1 MIKTVNYAELHCLSN
16 FSFLRGAS
24 HPGELVQRAVELGYQ
39 ALALT
44 DECSVAGV
52 VRAYEAA
59 REQPLK
65 LIIGSEFHLADE
77 RVVILAPDRRA
88 YAQLCT
94 LISHCRRKAEKGSYH
109 IQWSDFDSSDGQNL
123 DHCLLLYSPAP
134 KLTALGSAPALSPE
148 SALISEPALISESKP
163 ETRNRLK
170 WLAKQFPQRCWL
182 LIERLLT
189 ADDEHHYQ
197 QCVALASELKQ
208 PAVCAN
214 NVHMHHPRR
223 QKLQDLLTAI
233 RHRTTI
239 KNCGFKLAANGERH
253 LRSINKISTLYDQAL
268 IDETLRIANLCH
280 FCLSELRYEY
290 PAELVPNGFSA
301 QQHLHNLVKEGAKLR
316 FPDGIPKRFS
326 QQIKSELKLIEELN
340 YEHYFLTIQ
349 DIVKFARSQDI
360 LCQGR
365 GSAANS
371 IVCYCLHITEVD
383 PNEVNLLIERF
394 ISKERDE
401 PPDIDVDFEHERRE
415 EVIQYIYQ
423 RYGRDRA
430 GLTATVISYR
440 AKSAIRDVGKAL
452 GMDESYLSWIITQ
465 LDRRSG
471 RQSWQKQLSELGGET
486 PAPAHRLLTELVA
499 EILDFP
505 RHLSQHVGGFII
517 SAGPLAELVPI
528 ENAAM
533 ADRTIIQWNKDDLET
548 LGLLKVDV
556 LALGMLTAIRKTLEM
571 LSQSQG
577 KPFQIQDIPR
587 KDPLTYEMLCQADS
601 VGVFQV
607 ESRAQMSMLPRLKPR
622 TYYDLVIQV
631 AIVRPGPI
639 QGDMVHPFLR
649 RRDRIEQVD
658 YPSPE
663 VKEVLERTLGVP
675 IFQEQVIKLAMV
687 AAGFSGG
694 EADQL
699 RRAMAAWKR
708 NGHIHKY
715 QQKLISGMLERGY
728 EQEFA
733 ERICRQIEG
742 FGEYGFPESHA
753 ASFALLVYVSAWLK
767 CHHPAAF
774 CCGLLNSLPMG
785 FYTPAQLIQDVRRHG
800 IEVCPVDINRSMWD
814 SSLEYGAPDNSEY
827 DTADNSGYDITD
839 KRSRSPSN
847 QSTKR
852 LGKVLQPSMRLGFR
866 LIKGLSK
873 TAAEQILQ
881 NRPEAGFR
889 SITDARQRCHL
900 KRNDW
905 DALAASGSL
914 NNLSNHRYQARWELL
929 EDLNNLELTEVDNS
943 TVQNNNPAVPEVQL
957 SAPSEQADLEEDFRH
972 VGLSLGRHP
981 LELLREQQLL
991 QGCLRAQ
998 ELLNCRHGQLVHV
1011 AGLVTNRQRPGTA
1024 TGVTFVTL
1032 EDETGQI
1039 NLVVWKAT
1047 AAMQRKA
1054 LLTANILRVS
1064 GVMEREGSVI
1074 HVIAGRLTDISNH
1087 WNAMKVKSRDFR

>member
-77 RVVILAPDRRA
+77 LVVVLAPDRRA

-94 LISHCRRKAEKGSYH
+94 LISHCRRKAEKGHYH
-109 IQWSDFDSSDGQNL
+109 IQWSDFDCNDGLNL
-123 DHCLLLYSPAP
+123 DHCLLLYRPAP
-134 KLTALGSAPALSPE
+134 NPE
-148 SALISEPALISESKP
+148 PMLPDPMLKA
-163 ETRNRLK
+163 RNRLK
-170 WLAKQFPQRCWL
+170 WLAAQFPQRCWL
-182 LIERLLT
+182 LVERLLT
-189 ADDEHHYQ
+189 AADEHHYR
-197 QCVALASELKQ
+197 QCITLASELKQ
-208 PAVCAN
+208 PVVCAN
-214 NVHMHHPRR
+214 NVHMHHPKR

-233 RHRTTI
+233 HHRTTI

-253 LRSINKISTLYDQAL
+253 LRSINKINRLYQQAL
-268 IDETLRIANLCH
+268 IDETLKIANRCH

-290 PAELVPNGFSA
+290 PAELVPAGLSA
-301 QQHLHNLVKEGAKLR
+301 RQHLHNLVKEGARLR
-316 FPDGIPKRFS
+316 FPDGIAKQFQ
-326 QQIKSELKLIEELN
+326 QQISKELKLIGELK

-349 DIVKFARSQDI
+349 DIVKFARRRDI

-365 GSAANS
+365 GSSANS

-383 PNEVNLLIERF
+383 PKEVNLLIERF

-452 GMDESYLSWIITQ
+452 GMDESYLSWLISQ

-471 RQSWQKQLSELGGET
+471 RQSWLKQLSELGGET
-486 PAPAHRLLTELVA
+486 PDPTHRLLTELVM

-517 SAGPLAELVPI
+517 SAGPLTELVPI

-533 ADRTIIQWNKDDLET
+533 TERTIIQWNKDDLET
-548 LGLLKVDV
+548 LGLLKMDV

-577 KPFQIQDIPR
+577 KPFSIQDIPR

-607 ESRAQMSMLPRLKPR
+607 ESRAQMSMLPRLKPQ

-649 RRDRIEQVD
+649 RRDGIEQVD

-663 VKEVLERTLGVP
+663 VQGVLERTLGVP

-715 QQKLISGMLERGY
+715 QQKLITGMLERGY
-728 EQEFA
+728 EKEFA

-800 IEVCPVDINRSMWD
+800 IEVRPVDINRSRWD
-814 SSLEYGAPDNSEY
+814 SSLEYDVPDTVEY
-827 DTADNSGYDITD
+827 GIPD
-839 KRSRSPSN
+839 KQNRPSSSQHTLRPGN
-847 QSTKR
+847 
-852 LGKVLQPSMRLGFR
+852 LPQPAMRLGFR

-873 TAAEQILQ
+873 DAAELILQ
-881 NRPEAGFR
+881 NRPETGFR
-889 SITDARQRCHL
+889 SITDARLCCHL

-914 NNLSNHRYQARWELL
+914 NNLSDHRYQARWELL
-929 EDLNNLELTEVDNS
+929 QDLNNLELTAVDTS
-943 TVQNNNPAVPEVQL
+943 TAPNTHSAASNTQL

-972 VGLSLGRHP
+972 LGLSLGRHP

-991 QGCLRAQ
+991 QGCLRAH
-998 ELLNCRHGQLVHV
+998 ELLHCRHGQLVHV
-1011 AGLVTNRQRPGTA
+1011 AGLVTNRQRPGTS

-1047 AAMQRKA
+1047 AQIQRKA
-1054 LLTANILRVS
+1054 LLTANILKVS

-1074 HVIAGRLTDISNH
+1074 HVIAGRLTDISDH